1 MAKTEV
7 RPAEGTSHPNRGLI
21 LIDERGQ
28 PLTGR
33 VPLVLGRLAPAFAR
47 QFAEFRD
54 ETLLVESLERAA
66 YRILRRESQGGE
78 VENLEA
84 YAWVTLVSIANSLRR
99 RGQAR
104 IDRRTTSEL
113 STAHIRSAASAL
125 GSVEQVE
132 RSILVGELLEHLTL
146 TERLICR
153 WRLEGL
159 TSQEIAERRGCS
171 AAAVDVLMTRVRRR
185 LRLLMSHSTPPMR
198 PTESPR
204 RSRAA
209 TPCRSRRC
217 ALRRPPSIRDEQKEH
232 KYSGSEGR
240 V

>member
-7 RPAEGTSHPNRGLI
+7 RPAEGTSHPNRDLI

-33 VPLVLGRLAPAFAR
+33 VPLVLRRLAPAFAR

-113 STAHIRSAASAL
+113 PTANLTLAASAL
-125 GSVEQVE
+125 GSAEQIE
-132 RSILVGELLEHLTL
+132 RSILIRELLDHLSL
-146 TERLICR
+146 TERLICE

-159 TSQEIAERRGCS
+159 TSHEIAERRGCT
-171 AAAVDVLMTRVRRR
+171 AAAIDVLMTRVRRR
-185 LRLLMSHSTPPMR
+185 LRLLLSSSVAVQR
-198 PTESPR
+198 Q
-204 RSRAA
+204 AQ
-209 TPCRSRRC
+209 
-217 ALRRPPSIRDEQKEH
+217 ALRRRETKKPRRRSMTRLPAAVYARPAKSVHLLEL
-232 KYSGSEGR
+232 
-240 V
+240 